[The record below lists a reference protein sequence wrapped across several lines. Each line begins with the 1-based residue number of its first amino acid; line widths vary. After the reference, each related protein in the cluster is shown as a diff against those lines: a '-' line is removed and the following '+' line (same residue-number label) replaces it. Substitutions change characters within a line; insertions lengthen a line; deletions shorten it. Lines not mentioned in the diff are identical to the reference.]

1 MNNLTLCQVMPRTFD
16 AARRTELVSR
26 TLELLRTRRQGRLT
40 MSELAT
46 ELGVKRPTLY
56 FYFRDLSGLLLAAVE
71 DLYRA
76 YAEHITGRLAAIDHP
91 IEALGELARATV
103 AYQRERRD
111 LVILLFQ
118 LWAAGDTDPE
128 VLLARSRAAGQVLR
142 ADLVAR
148 VRAGI
153 ERGVVAPCDP
163 ERVVELVL
171 TVLDGTIISA
181 VTGVGSPTDVV
192 DELWRQVLA
201 PLVVA
206 PRRRGRARTPSHS
219 PPRTRGAS

>member
-1 MNNLTLCQVMPRTFD
+1 MARRFD
-16 AARRTELVSR
+16 AARRTALVTQALEVMRVRGVGR
-26 TLELLRTRRQGRLT
+26 TT

-46 ELGVKRPTLY
+46 ALGVKRPTLY

-71 DLYRA
+71 EVYRG
-76 YAEHITGRLAAIDHP
+76 YAAHIAARLATIDHP
-91 IEALGELARATV
+91 IVALGELARATV

-128 VLLARSRAAGQVLR
+128 VLLARGRAAGAILR

-153 ERGVVAPCDP
+153 ERGEVARCDP
-163 ERVVELVL
+163 EAIVDLVL
-171 TVLDGTIISA
+171 TVLDGTIVQSI
-181 VTGVGSPTDVV
+181 TRVGTEAATVE
-192 DELWRQVLA
+192 ELWRRVLA
-201 PLVVA
+201 PLVVTGTPRPTAGPRQRRRPAPA
-206 PRRRGRARTPSHS
+206 PRPRS
-219 PPRTRGAS
+219 PRS